1 MDAIK
6 KVGVLGAGTMGNGI
20 AQMASQ
26 CGFQVFM
33 LDTEEKF
40 IQRGLDTIKKS
51 LNRLKKKGQIT
62 EEEEERIY
70 SRIKGTLDF
79 NETVSDADLIIE
91 AIPED
96 LKLKQDIFRQLD
108 KTCPAHTI
116 LATNTSTISI
126 SAIASAT
133 NRTDRVIGM
142 HFAHP
147 VPIMKG
153 VEIIK
158 GLDTSEETLLTVK
171 KVVKM
176 MGKDYY
182 VAKDAPGFV
191 GNRFFPLFLNEAF
204 NVLWEGIGKAE
215 DVDKCSK
222 LSFGHPMGPL
232 ELADFIGL
240 DQLVKG
246 LEYLQAQ
253 YGEKYRPSPLMK
265 QLVSAGYYGRKTGRG
280 VYRYNKSGFKIV
292 SEKES
297 DIPLENV
304 AFKEGLFLEEDDGT
318 AILANKCKK
327 CGQVFF
333 PKRNEC
339 FDCQNTDMEETKL
352 KDGGKLYSYANV
364 AMPVHKFKPPFT
376 LVWVEFPEGVRVMGQ
391 LKKKESQSLH
401 VGMEMKVITDKL
413 WEENGKN
420 YVGYKFEPSG

>member
-1 MDAIK
+1 MNAIK
-6 KVGVLGAGTMGNGI
+6 RVGVLGAGTMGNGI

-51 LNRLKKKGQIT
+51 LNRLKKKGQIA
-62 EEEEERIY
+62 EEEEDKIY

-79 NETVSDADLIIE
+79 DETAGDADLIIE

-108 KTCPAHTI
+108 KTCPTNTI

-147 VPIMKG
+147 VPIMRG

-204 NVLWEGIGKAE
+204 NVLWEGIGKPE

-280 VYRYNKSGFKIV
+280 VYQYNKSGFKIV
-292 SEKES
+292 PEKES
-297 DIPLENV
+297 DVPLESV
-304 AFKEGLFLEEDDGT
+304 AFEKDLFVEEDEGT
-318 AILANKCKK
+318 AILASKCKK
-327 CGQVFF
+327 CGQIFF

-339 FDCQNTDMEETKL
+339 FDCHNTDMEETKL
-352 KDGGKLYSYANV
+352 KDGGKLYSYVNV

-420 YVGYKFEPSG
+420 YVGYKFEPLG